1 MKEKIRKSGMDRFD
15 VVCSLVAMLLYIN
28 TISHQFTYDDR
39 PAILENP
46 FIIGASPLSGLLQS
60 DFWGVPLSHT
70 GSHKSYRPL
79 TSLSFRCN
87 WLLTG
92 PHPFYFHLTNILL
105 HGLVTLLFTRLASSL
120 VPPHVWRT
128 AGILFATHPI
138 HCEAVAGIVGRAD
151 LLSAVFYLLT
161 LLVHKYQGWS
171 LLTPLLATAAMLAKE
186 QGITVLGVCFVLD
199 ILDNRD
205 FKEKRRSLL
214 RLLFSSI
221 IILSL
226 RAAFLGGQLP
236 TFSKADNPASHSSS
250 FVTRSL
256 TFLYLP
262 VFNVMLLLCPS
273 TLSYD
278 WSMDSVPLITSLLD
292 ARNSL
297 SVIFYSLLVG
307 FISKVLFKLYRL
319 FARISS
325 KTGWKSQENS
335 NLSKTRPAA
344 QLAANT
350 TSQIEAI
357 SVIALS
363 LSLIILPFLPATNLF
378 FYVGF
383 VVAERLLYLPSLGYC
398 LLLAYGLSRVA
409 QHHPSFS
416 RLCLTVL
423 LISNSLKTINRNRD
437 WENEETL
444 FKSGLIVNPAKS
456 YSNLGNIM
464 YGKGN
469 AVVAEAVFKEAI
481 RHRSNMA
488 DTHYNLGILLQNS
501 GRLSEAALS
510 YHSAIKF
517 RPKLAV
523 AYLNLGVT
531 YSDLGRKDEAIK
543 ILQQGS
549 QLDDNGLK
557 DPKANANARISAM
570 FHLGKLLLEA
580 GEVKRA
586 ISVLL
591 NGVKQGGRENI
602 LNLLG
607 ESYQALGEVETAE
620 EWYSK
625 SLQANPTHVPAHLT
639 LAKMLAKNDSRDQ
652 EAESWFQRA
661 KVVAPSE
668 STVYAHYGLYLIDR
682 RRFPEAARN
691 LGEAVR
697 LDPAN
702 YDNVF
707 NAAVAYR
714 EAGQLDIAETFYR
727 RTVEIKPMEAASH
740 MNLGALLH
748 LRGKLAEAEEE
759 YIKAWT
765 LQPGDPATRTNIQR
779 LHNIM
784 RARNLTIQQLEL

>member
-1 MKEKIRKSGMDRFD
+1 MKTKMTMLGNDKFHVICSG
-15 VVCSLVAMLLYIN
+15 VAMLLYMN
-28 TISHQFTYDDR
+28 TLNHQFTYDDR
-39 PAILENP
+39 PAILENQ
-46 FIIGASPLSGLLQS
+46 FIIGASPVSGLLQS
-60 DFWGVPLSHT
+60 DFWGVPLSHS

-79 TSLSFRCN
+79 TSLSFRIN
-87 WLLTG
+87 WWLTG
-92 PHPFYFHLTNILL
+92 PSPFYFHATNIFL
-105 HGLVTLLFTRLASSL
+105 HGLVTFIFMRLASSL
-120 VPPHVWRT
+120 VPTLVSRT
-128 AGILFATHPI
+128 AGILFAVHPI
-138 HCEAVAGIVGRAD
+138 HCEAVSGIVGRAD
-151 LLSAVFYLLT
+151 ILSAVFYLLT
-161 LLVHKYQGWS
+161 LLVHKSQGWS

-186 QGITVLGVCFVLD
+186 QGVTVLGACFLLD
-199 ILDNRD
+199 ILDKRE
-205 FKEKRRSLL
+205 FKEKKKSLL
-214 RLLFSSI
+214 RLMFSLIMIISI
-221 IILSL
+221 

-250 FVTRSL
+250 LVTRTL

-262 VFNVMLLLCPS
+262 VFNAMLLLCPS

-278 WSMDSVPLITSLLD
+278 WSMESVPLVTSLSD
-292 ARNSL
+292 IRNSL

-307 FISKVLFKLYRL
+307 LISKVLFKLYRL

-325 KTGWKSQENS
+325 KTGWKSQESS
-335 NLSKTRPAA
+335 NLSKTWPT

-357 SVIALS
+357 SVIALA

-398 LLLAYGLSRVA
+398 LLLAYGFNRVA

-416 RLCLTVL
+416 RLCLAVL
-423 LISNSLKTINRNRD
+423 VISSALKTITRNGD

-456 YSNLGNIM
+456 YSNLGNIL

-469 AVVAEAVFKEAI
+469 AKAAEAVFKEAI

-510 YHSAIKF
+510 YQSAIKF

-591 NGVKQGGRENI
+591 NAVKQGGQENI

-607 ESYQALGEVETAE
+607 ESYQALGQVDEAE
-620 EWYSK
+620 QWYSK
-625 SLQANPTHVPAHLT
+625 SLQANPTHIPAHLT
-639 LAKMLAKNDSRDQ
+639 LAKMLAKNESRDQ

-661 KVVAPSE
+661 KTVAPAE
-668 STVYAHYGLYLIDR
+668 PTVYVHYGLYLMDR
-682 RRFPEAARN
+682 NRFSEAAKN
-691 LGEAVR
+691 LGEAAR
-697 LDPAN
+697 LNPSN

-714 EAGQLDIAETFYR
+714 EAGQLDIAELFYR
-727 RTVEIKPMEAASH
+727 RTVEIRPMEAASH

-759 YIKAWT
+759 YIQAWT
-765 LQPGDPATRTNIQR
+765 LRPGDQATRINIQR

-784 RARNLTIQQLEL
+784 KSRNLTTQELNL